1 MIFLILSFLLN
12 VGILS
17 LFHLFPKYRIDTF
30 QAIVFNYI
38 VCVITGLL
46 FVGGFEP
53 VLISEIRPWMPIAL
67 ILGGIFIGTFYL
79 MAITTQR
86 YGISVSSIA
95 SKMSLA
101 IPVVFALFIFDIES
115 KDFNTWNY
123 LGLFLAMVAIYLSS
137 YKSQDQQTHAH
148 GKGLSWLILPA
159 FVFVFGGIIDTT
171 INYTNYK
178 FLTTEDTPVF
188 PIYTFASASL
198 VGIVVISIRK
208 KRIRFSSI
216 FGGVFLGVINY
227 FSIYFLLGALTA
239 FQNDGAVVYPV
250 LNMLIILG
258 SALVSI
264 SLFGEKLESRNKV
277 GLLLSFLAIFLISH
291 QEIINLIN
299 P

>member
-1 MIFLILSFLLN
+1 MS

-30 QAIVFNYI
+30 QAIVVNYT
-38 VCVITGLL
+38 VCVITGVV
-46 FVGGFEP
+46 FIGSFEP
-53 VLISEIRPWMPIAL
+53 VLISEFRPWMLIAI

-101 IPVVFALFIFDIES
+101 IPVVFALFVFDIES
-115 KDFNTWNY
+115 KDFNFWNY
-123 LGLFLAMVAIYLSS
+123 TGLILALIAIYLSS
-137 YKSQDQQTHAH
+137 YKTQDQQIHGH
-148 GKGLSWLILPA
+148 GKGLSWLILPVLI
-159 FVFVFGGIIDTT
+159 FIFGGIIDTT

-178 FLTTEDTPVF
+178 YLTPEDAPVF
-188 PIYTFASASL
+188 PIYIFASASL
-198 VGIVVISIRK
+198 AGIITMFVRKSKIRL
-208 KRIRFSSI
+208 SSI
-216 FGGVFLGVINY
+216 MGGIILGIINY

-264 SLFGEKLESRNKV
+264 SLFGETLETRNKI
-277 GLLLSFLAIFLISH
+277 GLLLSLIAIFLISH
-291 QEIINLIN
+291 QEIMNLFE
-299 P
+299 

>member
-1 MIFLILSFLLN
+1 MIFLILSFLMS

-30 QAIVFNYI
+30 QAIVVNYT
-38 VCVITGLL
+38 VCVITGVV
-46 FVGGFEP
+46 FIGSFEP
-53 VLISEIRPWMPIAL
+53 VLISEFRPWMLIAI

-101 IPVVFALFIFDIES
+101 IPVVFALFVFDIES
-115 KDFNTWNY
+115 KDFNFWNY
-123 LGLFLAMVAIYLSS
+123 TGLILALIAIYLSS
-137 YKSQDQQTHAH
+137 YKTQDQQIHGH
-148 GKGLSWLILPA
+148 GKGLSWLILPVLI
-159 FVFVFGGIIDTT
+159 FIFGGIIDTT

-178 FLTTEDTPVF
+178 YLTPEDAPVF
-188 PIYTFASASL
+188 PIYIFASASL
-198 VGIVVISIRK
+198 AGIITMFVRKSKIRL
-208 KRIRFSSI
+208 SSI
-216 FGGVFLGVINY
+216 MGGIILGIINY

-264 SLFGEKLESRNKV
+264 SLFGETLETRNKI
-277 GLLLSFLAIFLISH
+277 GLLLSLIAIFLISH
-291 QEIINLIN
+291 QEIMNLFE
-299 P
+299 